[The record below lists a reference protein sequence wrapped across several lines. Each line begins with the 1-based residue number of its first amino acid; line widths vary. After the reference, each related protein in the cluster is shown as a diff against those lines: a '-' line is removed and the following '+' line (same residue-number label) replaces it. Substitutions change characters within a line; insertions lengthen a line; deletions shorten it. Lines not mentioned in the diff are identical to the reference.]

1 MSNEETVTTNL
12 IKINE
17 SDLFMKY
24 KASYT
29 SAFLD
34 FSMHSILFSSL
45 FYLTWLLRNSWL
57 SCFTIP
63 IMAFFTLRTFIIFHD
78 CCHQSYTPNKTLNYI
93 ISIIT
98 GTFMLISPN
107 WILDHHTHHLT
118 NGNIENT
125 HHYFFN
131 ETIILTKNQFLSKT
145 KTQQLIHK
153 IYKNP
158 LVFFLI
164 IPNIY
169 FGIFQQ
175 FIYIVKKYRHPR
187 VFTPSLLEITMN
199 HIINNI
205 LSFLY
210 LSKIYEY
217 GLLWHFAIWFSM
229 TASMSFMMFH
239 NQHSFNPPFVV
250 DNKEWTQRDSGLKGS
265 SFFQI
270 SSYFKY
276 FYMGIEYHHIHH
288 MYSKLPGYNLQKY
301 HEEIVSNSNIFDNI
315 VKLSVTDCYNNL
327 WLTLYDDDKHKYIT
341 FEEAYED
348 DKNK

>member
-1 MSNEETVTTNL
+1 MSNEEMVTTNL
-12 IKINE
+12 IKINKSE
-17 SDLFMKY
+17 LFIKY
-24 KASYT
+24 KTSYT

-34 FSMHSILFSSL
+34 FSLHTVVFSSS
-45 FYLTWLLRNSWL
+45 FYLTWLFRNSWL

-63 IMAFFTLRTFIIFHD
+63 IMVFLTLRTFIIFHD

-93 ISIIT
+93 ISLIT
-98 GTFMLISPN
+98 GMFMLISPN

-153 IYKNP
+153 IYKSP
-158 LVFFLI
+158 LVFFII

-250 DNKEWTQRDSGLKGS
+250 DNKEWTQQDSGLKGY

-270 SSYFKY
+270 SSYF
-276 FYMGIEYHHIHH
+276 
-288 MYSKLPGYNLQKY
+288 
-301 HEEIVSNSNIFDNI
+301 
-315 VKLSVTDCYNNL
+315 
-327 WLTLYDDDKHKYIT
+327 
-341 FEEAYED
+341 
-348 DKNK
+348 